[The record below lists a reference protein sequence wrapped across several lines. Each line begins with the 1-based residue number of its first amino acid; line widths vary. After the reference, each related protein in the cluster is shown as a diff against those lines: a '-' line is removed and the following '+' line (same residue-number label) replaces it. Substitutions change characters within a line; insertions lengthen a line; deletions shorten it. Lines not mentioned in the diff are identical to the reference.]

1 MSRIAGSNGAR
12 TREAIRRAGLELIYD
27 HGYEGFGLR
36 QLAQIVGLQPASLY
50 NYFPSKQD
58 LLFGLISD
66 HMHDLIRQTT
76 STLEHCA
83 PHPLARL
90 KAFTAHH
97 LDYHIEKKQEVYV
110 ANFELR
116 ALNAA
121 NLAAIVRL
129 RRQYE
134 ALLIAVLDEGKR
146 VGVIGTAETHVA
158 AYALLAMLTGACTWY
173 KPEGRLGRAD
183 MIALHTRLVLEG
195 CAVRQRPSEVQAP
208 RRRSLPEPKRI
219 RAKAPVAQAK
229 L

>member
-1 MSRIAGSNGAR
+1 MSRIAGSSGVR
-12 TREAIRRAGLELIYD
+12 TREAIRRAGLSLIYD

-58 LLFGLISD
+58 LLFGLIAD
-66 HMHDLIRQTT
+66 HMHDLIRQAT
-76 STLEHCA
+76 STLDRCE
-83 PHPLARL
+83 PIPLARL

-116 ALNAA
+116 ALNSD

-134 ALLIAVLDEGKR
+134 ALLISVLDDGKR
-146 VGVIGTAETHVA
+146 LGVIGTADTHVA
-158 AYALLAMLTGACTWY
+158 AYAMLAMLTGACTWY
-173 KPEGRLGRAD
+173 KPEGRLGRAE

-195 CAVRQRPSEVQAP
+195 CAVKNAPGQVEMPRRQRVLKVKN
-208 RRRSLPEPKRI
+208 R
-219 RAKAPVAQAK
+219 RAKAAAARTK
-229 L
+229 I

>member
-36 QLAQIVGLQPASLY
+36 QLAQAVGLQPASLY

-58 LLFGLISD
+58 LLFGLIAD

-76 STLEHCA
+76 SALECCA
-83 PHPLARL
+83 PNPLARL

-116 ALNAA
+116 ALKPD
-121 NLAAIVRL
+121 NLSTIVRL

-134 ALLIAVLDEGKR
+134 ALLISVLDEGQR
-146 VGVIGTAETHVA
+146 LGVIGTAETHVA
-158 AYALLAMLTGACTWY
+158 AYAMLAMLTGACTWY

-183 MIALHTRLVLEG
+183 MIALHTRLVLDG
-195 CAVRQRPSEVQAP
+195 CVVKSGPSQVQLP
-208 RRRSLPEPKRI
+208 RRRPALKAKSV
-219 RAKAPVAQAK
+219 RAKVPAARSK
-229 L
+229 I

>member
-12 TREAIRRAGLELIYD
+12 TREAIRRTGLQLIYD

-36 QLAQIVGLQPASLY
+36 QLAQSVGVQPASLY
-50 NYFPSKQD
+50 NYFASKQD

-66 HMHDLIRQTT
+66 HMQDLIAQAKA
-76 STLEHCA
+76 TLEQCA
-83 PHPLARL
+83 ANPLARL

-116 ALNAA
+116 ALTPENHAV
-121 NLAAIVRL
+121 IVRL

-134 ALLIAVLDEGKR
+134 ALLISVLDDGKR
-146 VGVIGTAETHVA
+146 MGVIGTAETHVA

-183 MIALHTRLVLEG
+183 MIALHTRLVLDG
-195 CAVRQRPSEVQAP
+195 CAVRFEPNEVQAP
-208 RRRSLPEPKRI
+208 RRRPQPAVKRA
-219 RAKAPVAQAK
+219 RAKRPMIQNK
-229 L
+229 I